1 MRLRVQLPGSL
12 LYFGVVEQKQ
22 KSWLASANAGL
33 AILAFINLFS
43 YLDRYVVSGV
53 LESLKHS
60 DLGLTDTNLGSLM
73 SGFLVVYTL
82 LAPVFGALG
91 DRRSRPRLIALGVAC
106 WSFATA
112 LSGFAVNC
120 LQLFA
125 ARALV
130 GVGEAANVT
139 IAPSLLSDYVPVRKR
154 GRVMAIFFCAIPVG
168 SALGYVV
175 GGLVDKHY
183 GWRMAF
189 FVAGVPGLLLA
200 ALCLLLRDPPR
211 GVQDTV
217 AAQDAGGAQ
226 GVRDAG
232 GARGAPAANPVPRSS
247 APGTLRKET
256 WLAYGHLMRNKPY
269 VLTIL
274 GYAAYT
280 FAVGGLAVWMPAF
293 LERARGI
300 PRSEAT
306 VSFGAIVVITGF
318 IGTFVGGWLG
328 DYCAK
333 YSRQAYLWLSAISTA
348 VSAPFVWV
356 ALTTSLHTGDL
367 VSMVWAQLC
376 LFLSTGPINAAIINL
391 VSATER
397 ATAIAL
403 GVFVIHVLGDALS
416 PPLIGALSDQ
426 FSLAQA
432 VKIVPIA
439 VVIGGCIW
447 IWAASVQARAD
458 AVAGMD
464 TAIRTIP
471 ASNQPKHFCQPHTP
485 DRCLWPSYPP
495 ASRSQHPLT

>member
-1 MRLRVQLPGSL
+1 VADQT
-12 LYFGVVEQKQ
+12 Q
-22 KSWLASANAGL
+22 KSWVRSASFGL
-33 AILAFINLFS
+33 AILSFINLFS
-43 YLDRYVVSGV
+43 YLDRYVVSA
-53 LESLKHS
+53 LIESLKHS
-60 DLGLTDTNLGSLM
+60 DLGLSDANLGSLM

-82 LAPVFGALG
+82 TAPVFGALG

-112 LSGFAVNC
+112 LSGFAGSY
-120 LQLFA
+120 LTLLA
-125 ARALV
+125 ARASV
-130 GVGEAANVT
+130 GVGEAAYVT
-139 IAPSLLSDYVPVRKR
+139 IAPSLLSDYFPVRQR

-211 GVQDTV
+211 GVQDN
-217 AAQDAGGAQ
+217 
-226 GVRDAG
+226 G
-232 GARGAPAANPVPRSS
+232 GARTAPTNPEPRSS
-247 APGTLRKET
+247 PPGTLRKET
-256 WLAYGHLMRNKPY
+256 RLAYGRLIRNKPY

-333 YSRQAYLWLSAISTA
+333 YSRQAYLWLSAIATLVA
-348 VSAPFVWV
+348 APFVWM
-356 ALTTSLHTGDL
+356 ALTTNSHTLYL
-367 VSMVWAQLC
+367 VCMVWAQLC
-376 LFLSTGPINAAIINL
+376 LFLSTGPINAAIVNL

-403 GVFVIHVLGDALS
+403 GVFAIHLLGDALS
-416 PPLIGALSDQ
+416 PPLIGALSDH

-447 IWAASVQARAD
+447 CLAARAQARSTLGAF
-458 AVAGMD
+458 
-464 TAIRTIP
+464 TAREP
-471 ASNQPKHFCQPHTP
+471 G
-485 DRCLWPSYPP
+485 
-495 ASRSQHPLT
+495 

>member
-1 MRLRVQLPGSL
+1 MVDQT
-12 LYFGVVEQKQ
+12 Q
-22 KSWLASANAGL
+22 KSWIRSASFGL
-33 AILAFINLFS
+33 AVLSFINLFS
-43 YLDRYVVSGV
+43 YLDRYVVSA
-53 LESLKHS
+53 LIESLKHS
-60 DLGLTDTNLGSLM
+60 DLGLSDANLGSLM

-82 LAPVFGALG
+82 TAPVFGALG

-112 LSGFAVNC
+112 LSGFAGSY
-120 LQLFA
+120 LTLLA
-125 ARALV
+125 ARASV
-130 GVGEAANVT
+130 GVGEAAYVT
-139 IAPSLLSDYVPVRKR
+139 IAPTLLSDYFPVRQR

-189 FVAGVPGLLLA
+189 FVAGGPGMLLA

-211 GVQDTV
+211 GVQDTD
-217 AAQDAGGAQ
+217 AAQSGAA
-226 GVRDAG
+226 RT
-232 GARGAPAANPVPRSS
+232 GAAPVKSASPSAPAN
-247 APGTLRKET
+247 LRKDT
-256 WLAYGHLMRNKPY
+256 WAAYARLVRNKPY
-269 VLTIL
+269 ALTIL

-293 LERARGI
+293 LERSRGI

-318 IGTFVGGWLG
+318 VGTFLGGWMG

-333 YSRQAYLWLSAISTA
+333 FSRRAYLWLSAIATLVA
-348 VSAPFVWV
+348 APFVWM
-356 ALTTSLHTGDL
+356 ALTTNSHTVYL
-367 VSMVWAQLC
+367 VCMVWAQLC
-376 LFLSTGPINAAIINL
+376 LFLSTGPINAAIVNL

-403 GVFVIHVLGDALS
+403 GVFAIHLLGDALS
-416 PPLIGALSDQ
+416 PPLIGALSDR

-447 IWAASVQARAD
+447 CWAARAQARAD
-458 AVAGMD
+458 AQAD
-464 TAIRTIP
+464 QLRAR
-471 ASNQPKHFCQPHTP
+471 
-485 DRCLWPSYPP
+485 
-495 ASRSQHPLT
+495 

>member
-1 MRLRVQLPGSL
+1 VRS
-12 LYFGVVEQKQ
+12 
-22 KSWLASANAGL
+22 ASFGL
-33 AILAFINLFS
+33 AILSFINLFS
-43 YLDRYVVSGV
+43 YLDRYVVSA
-53 LESLKHS
+53 LIESLKHS
-60 DLGLTDTNLGSLM
+60 DLGLSDANLGSLM

-82 LAPVFGALG
+82 TAPVFGALG

-112 LSGFAVNC
+112 LSGFAGSY
-120 LQLFA
+120 LALLA
-125 ARALV
+125 ARASV
-130 GVGEAANVT
+130 GVGEAAYVT
-139 IAPSLLSDYVPVRKR
+139 IAPSLLSDYFPVRQR

-211 GVQDTV
+211 GVQDAGHAGTV
-217 AAQDAGGAQ
+217 SAVPAA
-226 GVRDAG
+226 
-232 GARGAPAANPVPRSS
+232 APASKSLLANM
-247 APGTLRKET
+247 RKDT
-256 WLAYGHLMRNKPY
+256 WATYGRLMHNKPY
-269 VLTIL
+269 VLTVL

-328 DYCAK
+328 DYCARF
-333 YSRQAYLWLSAISTA
+333 SRQAHLWLSSISTLVA
-348 VSAPFVWV
+348 VPFVWM
-356 ALTTSLHTGDL
+356 ALTTESHTMYL
-367 VSMVWAQLC
+367 VCMVTAQLC
-376 LFLSTGPINAAIINL
+376 LFLSTGPINAAIVNL
-391 VSATER
+391 VAATER

-403 GVFVIHVLGDALS
+403 GVFAIHLLGDALS
-416 PPLIGALSDQ
+416 PPLIGALSDH

-439 VVIGGCIW
+439 VVVGGCVW
-447 IWAASVQARAD
+447 AWAARAQAQSNAQ
-458 AVAGMD
+458 GEPD
-464 TAIRTIP
+464 TVRTNEP
-471 ASNQPKHFCQPHTP
+471 G
-485 DRCLWPSYPP
+485 
-495 ASRSQHPLT
+495 

>member
-1 MRLRVQLPGSL
+1 
-12 LYFGVVEQKQ
+12 
-22 KSWLASANAGL
+22 
-33 AILAFINLFS
+33 
-43 YLDRYVVSGV
+43 
-53 LESLKHS
+53 
-60 DLGLTDTNLGSLM
+60 
-73 SGFLVVYTL
+73 
-82 LAPVFGALG
+82 
-91 DRRSRPRLIALGVAC
+91 
-106 WSFATA
+106 
-112 LSGFAVNC
+112 
-120 LQLFA
+120 
-125 ARALV
+125 
-130 GVGEAANVT
+130 
-139 IAPSLLSDYVPVRKR
+139 
-154 GRVMAIFFCAIPVG
+154 MAIFFCAIPVG

-189 FVAGVPGLLLA
+189 FVAGIPGLLLA
-200 ALCLLLRDPPR
+200 VLCLLLRDPPR
-211 GVQDTV
+211 GVQDTDAV
-217 AAQDAGGAQ
+217 HADAGAAGA
-226 GVRDAG
+226 
-232 GARGAPAANPVPRSS
+232 APAAKPVPTSP
-247 APGTLRKET
+247 AANLRQDT
-256 WLAYGHLMRNKPY
+256 WAAYGRLVRNKPY
-269 VLTIL
+269 ALTIL

-333 YSRQAYLWLSAISTA
+333 YSRRAYLWLSAIATLVA
-348 VSAPFVWV
+348 APFVWV
-356 ALTTSLHTGDL
+356 ALTTGSHTVYL

-403 GVFVIHVLGDALS
+403 GVFAIHLLGDALS

-439 VVIGGCIW
+439 VVIGACIW
-447 IWAASVQARAD
+447 GWAALAQARAESAAD
-458 AVAGMD
+458 AD
-464 TAIRTIP
+464 TAAQTSP
-471 ASNQPKHFCQPHTP
+471 G
-485 DRCLWPSYPP
+485 
-495 ASRSQHPLT
+495 